1 MRFVYP
7 CVLTPEEGGG
17 YAVSFPD
24 VPEALTG
31 GNDRADALAMAAD
44 ALAVSLGAYVAAR
57 EDVPVPS
64 VPLPG
69 HDLVAVPSALAAKL
83 ALYTAAR
90 NQGLTRETLDR

>member
-44 ALAVSLGAYVAAR
+44 ALTVSLGAYIAAR

-69 HDLVAVPSALAAKL
+69 HELVAVPSALAAKL
-83 ALYTAAR
+83 AQYTALR
-90 NQGLTRETLDR
+90 DHGITREALHR